1 MTSGARAEGL
11 GDRTALVQ
19 SPGIWL
25 PTATFLCVTLVASA
39 ACQVAQITFGIDP
52 ALISIVQF
60 APAFGTAATVAL
72 FRHSRRWTFRFVPG
86 SFTCAGI
93 TRITAAVAAVAAI
106 MLLAVALCAATGV
119 AVPVTALS
127 SVGPP
132 VAALLVAQFVGACG
146 EELGWRCFL
155 QPTLGTRAG
164 PS

>member
-72 FRHSRRWTFRFVPG
+72 FRHSRR
-86 SFTCAGI
+86 
-93 TRITAAVAAVAAI
+93 
-106 MLLAVALCAATGV
+106 
-119 AVPVTALS
+119 
-127 SVGPP
+127 
-132 VAALLVAQFVGACG
+132 
-146 EELGWRCFL
+146 
-155 QPTLGTRAG
+155 
-164 PS
+164 